1 MYPFPLT
8 LCTSPLVKLLF
19 KIYLLV
25 KYVLNSNLD
34 KAKKY
39 QYNSHNE
46 NYLELYWDASK
57 GGLCV
62 VINGTATAVFAP
74 DNWA

>member
-1 MYPFPLT
+1 MKVFT
-8 LCTSPLVKLLF
+8 LNNDNNE
-19 KIYLLV
+19 
-25 KYVLNSNLD
+25 NSNLD

-39 QYNSHNE
+39 QYNAHNE

-74 DNWA
+74 DKWA

>member
-1 MYPFPLT
+1 MVVSLIMLP
-8 LCTSPLVKLLF
+8 KLLF
-19 KIYLLV
+19 KQRLSM
-25 KYVLNSNLD
+25 KCGLNSNLD

-39 QYNSHNE
+39 QYNAHNE

-74 DNWA
+74 DKWA